1 MVVVSFRR
9 PTELRQVLEALENQQ
24 AAPPF
29 EVIVMDN
36 DPARSGEDILR
47 PYLSR
52 HKNWRYEKSMQNNV
66 SLARNVGAGLSRGE
80 WLAFLDD
87 DCVPPCGWLAS
98 AEKLIRQQ
106 PNAGLL
112 FSGGYLSRFECMRVQ
127 RSEPPYLLATN
138 EYLLEGNLFFLRSE
152 YLGLGGMRID
162 LGPAENR
169 FGYHEGSELQD
180 RHLKKFGPAHR
191 KLILP
196 ELAVWHLE
204 ANQMAKPWRSLL
216 AGLDAARA
224 FSRGEPTPWFKL
236 IYQVFKLPTPLL
248 RLPVV
253 FLGSRKAIRESRVQK
268 EMYRLG
274 EIAGEIGLWLS
285 AAGNKFSSRLRL
297 ANNRLLAKGSSHEPT
312 SVRAP
317 QKPLIGKLVV
327 PPSGGWMAGKLGTT
341 ELLALEFSDR
351 RLKPAWPKAASWQRA
366 MQRLHIDSGVFPP
379 TRRQLDEFLGAYRK
393 AAEILDAVCAWQ
405 TDPFLRDYEEAFLA
419 LHCPRAIRVSLAAIS
434 TEILGEIAGRRWLV
448 VSPFVSTM
456 EGQARRLAEVHR
468 GRTWA
473 ALLAGAEKRCTFLR
487 CPTFSYLEKS
497 PFANWT
503 EGLERLAED
512 ALRQD
517 FEVALIGAGAWS
529 LPLAARLK
537 QAGRVAIHLGGET
550 QLVFGI
556 KGQRWERYNIYNEHW
571 VRPLPEETP
580 AGFLQKENG
589 CYW

>member
-1 MVVVSFRR
+1 VVVVSFRR
-9 PTELRQVLEALENQQ
+9 PAELRQVLEALENQQ

-36 DPARSGEDILR
+36 DPARSGEVILR

-52 HKNWRYEKSMQNNV
+52 QKTWRYEKSMQNNV
-66 SLARNVGAGLSRGE
+66 SIARNVGAGLSRGE

-106 PNAGLL
+106 PNTGLL
-112 FSGGYLSRFECMRVQ
+112 FSGGVLPKNADPTIDRHGPLGSL
-127 RSEPPYLLATN
+127 PPDQ
-138 EYLLEGNLFFLRSE
+138 YLLEGNLFFQRSE
-152 YLGLGGMRID
+152 YLGLGGMRAD

-180 RHLKKFGPAHR
+180 RHLKKFGAKHR
-191 KLILP
+191 RLVQP
-196 ELAVWHLE
+196 GLAVRHLE
-204 ANQMAKPWRSLL
+204 ANRLGKSWRSFL

-224 FSRGEPTPWFKL
+224 FSRGGATPWFKL

-248 RLPVV
+248 RLPVA

-274 EIAGEIGLWLS
+274 EITGEIGLWLS

-297 ANNRLLAKGSSHEPT
+297 VNNRLLAKGSSHEPT
-312 SVRAP
+312 SVRTP

-351 RLKPAWPKAASWQRA
+351 RLKPAWPKTASWQRA

-379 TRRQLDEFLGAYRK
+379 IRRQFDEFLGTYRK
-393 AAEILDAVCAWQ
+393 AAGILDAVCAWQ
-405 TDPFLRDYEEAFLA
+405 TDPFLRDYEEMFLT
-419 LHCPRAIRVSLAAIS
+419 LHCPRAIRVSLMAIS
-434 TEILGEIAGRRWLV
+434 TEILGEIAERRWLV
-448 VSPFVSTM
+448 VSPFVRTM
-456 EGQARRLAEVHR
+456 EGQASRLAEVHR

-473 ALLAGAEKRCTFLR
+473 ARLAGAEKRCTFLR

-556 KGQRWERYNIYNEHW
+556 KGQRWEGYDIYNEHW